1 MVFGEMMT
9 KNINMKYNNILETIG
24 NTPHIRLG
32 KLFPLHEV
40 WMKLEKQNPGG
51 SIKDRIALAMVED
64 AERKGLLKKGG
75 TIIEPTSGNTGIGLA
90 MVGAVKG
97 YRVVIV
103 MPESMSIE
111 RRKNMQAYGAELV
124 LTPRELGMQGA
135 INKAIKLQAKVE
147 GGWMPQ
153 QFENEANPLIHQT
166 ATATEIIN
174 DFSDGLDYF
183 VSGIGTGGHISGVGE
198 VLKNK
203 FTEIKIVGVEPD
215 SSPVLNG
222 GKPSPHAIQGIG
234 AGFIPRNLNVDI
246 LNEVIVISR
255 NEAFESAR
263 LLAQTEGVFGGI
275 STGASIA
282 AIQKI
287 LEKEDKPQRVLTINY
302 DTGERYLSVDGL
314 F

>member
-1 MVFGEMMT
+1 
-9 KNINMKYNNILETIG
+9 MKYNNILEIIG
-24 NTPHIRLG
+24 NTPHIRLK

-64 AERKGLLKKGG
+64 AEQKGLLKEGG

-135 INKAIKLQAKVE
+135 INKAIKLKAKIE

-174 DFSDGLDYF
+174 DFPDGLDYF
-183 VSGIGTGGHISGVGE
+183 VSGIGTGGHISGVGQ

-203 FTEIKIVGVEPD
+203 FTKIKIVGVEPD

-234 AGFIPRNLNVDI
+234 AGFVPRTLNVDI

-255 NEAFESAR
+255 SEAFESAR

-287 LEKEDKPQRVLTINY
+287 LEKEDVSQKVLTINY